1 MYFYPSIEL
10 SAMCH
15 NKEPQSWDKPSE
27 SPIAR
32 TNGTMKRF
40 LVVFCLLGS
49 FVNKAALCNVSDFHL
64 KGDFLIG
71 GLFNIHHVSTPANQG
86 RPEVIDC
93 ST

>member
-1 MYFYPSIEL
+1 
-10 SAMCH
+10 
-15 NKEPQSWDKPSE
+15 
-27 SPIAR
+27 
-32 TNGTMKRF
+32 MKRF

-49 FVNKAALCNVSDFHL
+49 FVYTAAHGDVSASDFHL

-71 GLFNIHHVSTPANQG
+71 GLFNVHHVSTPANQD